1 MGFVLIRIREF
12 LNVCLSFHHL
22 LWLLYPKKSK
32 TVFDKAVDSLI
43 SKFGILER
51 NGCKGYFRKFTALI
65 HLALANLYI
74 FLRFILKL

>member
-1 MGFVLIRIREF
+1 MCAFLFIIYYGYYILRNLKRYLIR
-12 LNVCLSFHHL
+12 V
-22 LWLLYPKKSK
+22 
-32 TVFDKAVDSLI
+32 VDSLI

-74 FLRFILKL
+74 FLRFILKLWP